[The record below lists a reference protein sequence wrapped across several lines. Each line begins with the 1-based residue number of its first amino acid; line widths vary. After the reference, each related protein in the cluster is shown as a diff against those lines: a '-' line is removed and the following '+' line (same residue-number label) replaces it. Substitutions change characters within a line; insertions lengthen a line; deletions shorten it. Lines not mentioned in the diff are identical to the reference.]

1 MNRPAIIGVIAA
13 AVLVTGV
20 IAVSSNLFT
29 TTVQAAK
36 PPSDVVVTNT
46 PLPVQVTNF
55 STPPAVLPAACPSA
69 NVQHWD
75 KIIFIVTDDISG
87 HFNAN
92 LLNKKLDIK
101 VLDHPALVADLDQKV
116 KGFLGTNPQVE
127 GSGAHVFDPPESFQ
141 PGDVNALTIEIDDIE
156 YAIICAL
163 P

>member
-1 MNRPAIIGVIAA
+1 MNKPAIIGAIAA
-13 AVLVTGV
+13 AVILTGV

-29 TTVQAAK
+29 STVQAAK
-36 PPSDVVVTNT
+36 PPTDVAVTNT

-55 STPPAVLPAACPSA
+55 STPPAVLPAACPSG

-75 KIIFIVTDDISG
+75 KIIFIVTDDSSG

-101 VLDHPALVADLDQKV
+101 VRDHPTLVADLELKV
-116 KGFLGTNPQVE
+116 RGFLSTNPQLE
-127 GSGAHVFDPPESFQ
+127 GPGAHVFDPPESFQ
-141 PGDVNALTIEIDDIE
+141 PADVNALAIEIVDIE
-156 YAIICAL
+156 YAIMCAL